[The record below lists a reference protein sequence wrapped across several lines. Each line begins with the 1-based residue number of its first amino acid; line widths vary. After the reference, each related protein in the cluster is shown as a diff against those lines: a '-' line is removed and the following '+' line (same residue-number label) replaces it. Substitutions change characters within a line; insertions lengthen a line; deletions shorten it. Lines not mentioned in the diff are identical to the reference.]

1 MYSIPLC
8 PLYKYT
14 THSTLDIFVN
24 QEYTY
29 IITKDNLETLGGVIM
44 FKKIVATLNEVAL
57 IKQIAVGLVIGV
69 LLAVT
74 VPQAVPVV
82 AIFGDLFVKALKGVA
97 PVLVFFLVMN
107 AMAQKKSGGDANM
120 KPIIGLYVVGTFC
133 ASLVGVCLSFLTPTT
148 LQLQVADA
156 KVAPPSGIVEV
167 LHNLILSVVD
177 NPVSALMNANYIG
190 ILAWAVI
197 FGIALNIAANETTKA
212 ALADIAKAIT
222 LVVKWVIHFAPLGIM
237 GLVAT
242 SISDAGLSAIVSYV
256 HLLAVLIASYFL
268 VALVMN
274 PLIVYFNIRKNPYP
288 LVLTTIRESGVYAF
302 FTRSSAANIPVNM
315 SLCKRLGLNPD
326 TYAISIPLGATINM
340 AGASITISVLALAA
354 ANTLGIHV
362 DLPTALLLCIVS
374 TVGACG
380 ASGVAGGSLLLIPVA
395 CASFGIGND
404 IAMQVVGVGFIIS
417 VLEDACETALNSSS
431 DVLFTATAEFAQRAK
446 AGTLKSEDL
455 VPKD

>member
-1 MYSIPLC
+1 MLKK
-8 PLYKYT
+8 LAT
-14 THSTLDIFVN
+14 
-24 QEYTY
+24 
-29 IITKDNLETLGGVIM
+29 II
-44 FKKIVATLNEVAL
+44 NEVAL

-69 LLAVT
+69 LLAVS

-107 AMAQKKSGGDANM
+107 AMAQKKNGGDANM
-120 KPIIGLYVVGTFC
+120 KPIIGLYVIGTFC
-133 ASLVGVCLSFLTPTT
+133 ASLVGVTLSFLFPTT

-167 LHNLILSVVD
+167 LHNLILSIVD
-177 NPVSALMNANYIG
+177 NPISALMNANYIG

-197 FGIALNIAANETTKA
+197 FGLALNIAANDTTKA
-212 ALADIAKAIT
+212 ALADIAKGIT

-274 PLIVYFNIRKNPYP
+274 PAIVYFNIHKNPYP

-315 SLCKRLGLNPD
+315 ALCKRLGLNPD

-446 AGTLKSEDL
+446 EGTLKSEDL
-455 VPKD
+455 VPKK

>member
-1 MYSIPLC
+1 
-8 PLYKYT
+8 
-14 THSTLDIFVN
+14 
-24 QEYTY
+24 
-29 IITKDNLETLGGVIM
+29 M
-44 FKKIVATLNEVAL
+44 FKKLAALINEVAL

-69 LLAVT
+69 LLAVS

-107 AMAQKKSGGDANM
+107 AMAQKKNGGDANM

-133 ASLVGVCLSFLTPTT
+133 ASLVGVTLSFLFPTT

-167 LHNLILSVVD
+167 LHNLILSIVD
-177 NPVSALMNANYIG
+177 NPISALMNANYIG
-190 ILAWAVI
+190 ILAWAVV
-197 FGIALNIAANETTKA
+197 FGLALNIAANDTTKA
-212 ALADIAKAIT
+212 ALADIAKGIT

-256 HLLAVLIASYFL
+256 HLLGVLIASYFL

-274 PLIVYFNIRKNPYP
+274 PAIVYFNIHKNPYP

-354 ANTLGIHV
+354 AHTLGINV

-446 AGTLKSEDL
+446 EGTLNSEDL
-455 VPKD
+455 VPKN

>member
-1 MYSIPLC
+1 M
-8 PLYKYT
+8 
-14 THSTLDIFVN
+14 
-24 QEYTY
+24 
-29 IITKDNLETLGGVIM
+29 TKQKTLGGVIM
-44 FKKIVATLNEVAL
+44 FKKIAATLNSVAL

-69 LLAVT
+69 LLAVSI
-74 VPQAVPVV
+74 PQAVPVV

-107 AMAQKKSGGDANM
+107 AMAQKKNGGDANM

-133 ASLVGVCLSFLTPTT
+133 ASLVGVCLSFLFPTT

-197 FGIALNIAANETTKA
+197 FGLALNIAANENTKA

-256 HLLAVLIASYFL
+256 HLLAVLIASYIL

-274 PLIVYFNIRKNPYP
+274 PAIVYFNIHRNPFP

-446 AGTLKSEDL
+446 AGTLKAEDL
-455 VPKD
+455 VPQDK

>member
-1 MYSIPLC
+1 ML
-8 PLYKYT
+8 KK
-14 THSTLDIFVN
+14 FVA
-24 QEYTY
+24 
-29 IITKDNLETLGGVIM
+29 II
-44 FKKIVATLNEVAL
+44 NEVAL
-57 IKQIAVGLVIGV
+57 IKQIAVGLLIGI
-69 LLAVT
+69 LLAVF
-74 VPQAVPVV
+74 VPKAVPVV

-107 AMAQKKSGGDANM
+107 AMAKKKDNGEANM
-120 KPIIGLYVVGTFC
+120 RPIIILYMIGTFF
-133 ASLVGVCLSFLTPTT
+133 ASLVGVSLSFLFPTT
-148 LQLQVADA
+148 LQLQLADA

-177 NPVSALMNANYIG
+177 NPVSALLHANYIG

-197 FGIALNIAANETTKA
+197 FGIAMNLAGSDSTKA
-212 ALADIAKAIT
+212 VLDDIAKAIT
-222 LVVKWVIHFAPLGIM
+222 LVVKWVIRFAPLGIM

-242 SISDAGLSAIVSYV
+242 SISDSGLSAIIGYI
-256 HLLAVLIASYFL
+256 HLLGVLIGSYFL

-274 PLIVYFNIRKNPYP
+274 PLIVYMNIHKNPYP
-288 LVLTTIRESGVYAF
+288 LVLATIRESGVYAF

-315 SLCKRLGLNPD
+315 ALCKRLGLNPD

-446 AGTLKSEDL
+446 EGTLKSEDL
-455 VPKD
+455 VPKN

>member
-1 MYSIPLC
+1 
-8 PLYKYT
+8 
-14 THSTLDIFVN
+14 
-24 QEYTY
+24 
-29 IITKDNLETLGGVIM
+29 M
-44 FKKIVATLNEVAL
+44 FKKIAATLNEVAL

-107 AMAQKKSGGDANM
+107 AMAQKKNGSDANM
-120 KPIIGLYVVGTFC
+120 RPIIGLYVVGTFC
-133 ASLVGVCLSFLTPTT
+133 ASLVGVCLSFLLPTT

-167 LHNLILSVVD
+167 LHNLILSIVD

-197 FGIALNIAANETTKA
+197 FGLAMNIAGNENTKA

-274 PLIVYFNIRKNPYP
+274 PLIVYFNIHKNPFP
-288 LVLTTIRESGVYAF
+288 LVWTTIRESGVYAF

-315 SLCKRLGLNPD
+315 ALCKRLGLNPD

-446 AGTLKSEDL
+446 AGTLKAEDL